1 MRIRGGRERRLR
13 FAIRLGNRQVSE
25 PAGLRA
31 SARRSAAPKRDTWL
45 AHKDGGCGGPRGAKP
60 PPGARSARL
69 SERVG
74 PCRDGQHS
82 RFAPL
87 EPRPTSRKLDATD
100 KPTQL
105 VVSLDRKS
113 VV

>member
-25 PAGLRA
+25 PAGSRA

-60 PPGARSARL
+60 PPGARSARF

-74 PCRDGQHS
+74 PCRDGRSEEHTSELQS
-82 RFAPL
+82 RLHLVCRLLL
-87 EPRPTSRKLDATD
+87 E
-100 KPTQL
+100 
-105 VVSLDRKS
+105 
-113 VV
+113 